1 MTQYGPP
8 EFPDGEFSPASKQSS
23 ELGSKSR
30 LTDVCSP
37 SIGPSAGLPTDVGQ
51 FDLASDPCLPSQE
64 VVSKIE
70 TPALVFDQSELVS
83 LLGLGLI
90 AREKASVKV
99 LYAIKA
105 LALLD
110 VLEIFAPH
118 LDGFAVSSPFEAR
131 LIKDSFPG
139 AKTHFTS
146 PGIRPKEFSELCTL
160 CDFISANS
168 LAQLKSFGSVI
179 GSTKSLGIRVNTK
192 VSYVSDCRYD
202 PSRLGS
208 KLGVTIDQVPQLLA
222 DSPTQVEGLHFH
234 SNSDSENFHELL
246 DNVVALINAIP
257 KWQEV
262 KWVNLGGG
270 YLLEGVSLDPLVEAA
285 ELIRARFGAEVFIEP
300 GAGLVRAAGYLIG
313 SVLDTFE
320 VDGKRIAV
328 LDTTINHMPEVLEFD
343 YQPDV
348 VGHLDDGPFE
358 YVIAGATCLAG
369 DIFGTY
375 RLPTP
380 LEVGQRVV
388 FREAGAYSLA
398 KAHRF
403 NGVNLP
409 QVGILDPDG
418 QYRVAKR
425 FDYHDFASF
434 WKSND

>member
-1 MTQYGPP
+1 M
-8 EFPDGEFSPASKQSS
+8 
-23 ELGSKSR
+23 LG
-30 LTDVCSP
+30 
-37 SIGPSAGLPTDVGQ
+37 
-51 FDLASDPCLPSQE
+51 
-64 VVSKIE
+64 KIE
-70 TPALVFDQSELVS
+70 TPALVFDQPELES

-90 AREKASVKV
+90 AREKAGVSV

-110 VLEIFAPH
+110 VLEVFSPH

-131 LIKDSFPG
+131 FIRDYLPG

-146 PGIRPKEFSELCTL
+146 PGIRPKEISELGTL

-168 LAQLKSFGSVI
+168 RAQLQSLSGAI
-179 GSTKSLGIRVNTK
+179 GSTTSLGIRVNTK
-192 VSYVSDCRYD
+192 ISNVPDCRYD
-202 PSRLGS
+202 PSRIGS
-208 KLGVTIDQVPQLLA
+208 KLGISLDQVPELLA
-222 DSPTQVEGLHFH
+222 DSPTVVEGLHFH
-234 SNSDSENFHELL
+234 TNSDSRDFSQLL
-246 DNVVALINAIP
+246 DNVVALTDAIP
-257 KWQEV
+257 KWPGV

-300 GAGLVRAAGYLIG
+300 GAGLVRAAGYLMG

-348 VGHLDDGPFE
+348 VGQLDDGPFE
-358 YVIAGATCLAG
+358 YVLAGSTCLAG

-380 LEVGQRVV
+380 LELGQRVV
-388 FREAGAYSLA
+388 FKEAGAYSLA

-409 QVGILDPDG
+409 QVGMLDREG
-418 QYRVAKR
+418 QYRVSKT
-425 FDYHDFASF
+425 FDYRDFVSY
-434 WKSND
+434 WKTND